1 MSLFSSYHL
10 FLVILWIM
18 YSALHSIMAAVEFKT
33 HLQRVSG
40 KYFRYYRL
48 FYSCFAALTLVLI
61 LVFQFSQP
69 SILLFDRGWLL
80 MLAGGAGAV
89 AGLAIMIICIKK
101 YFLNLSGVDVL
112 LKKQITPVL
121 EKGGLHAYIRHPLY
135 SGTLLFVWSL
145 FLLFPLLSNVIACAI
160 ITIYTCIG
168 IRMEEKK
175 LIVEFGDE
183 YRVYASQTPML
194 IPSILNRY
202 EV

>member
-1 MSLFSSYHL
+1 
-10 FLVILWIM
+10 M
-18 YSALHSIMAAVEFKT
+18 YSLLHSVMASVWFKT
-33 HLQRVSG
+33 YVQKVSG
-40 KYFRYYRL
+40 KYYGYYRL
-48 FYSCFAALTLVLI
+48 FYSCFAALTLGLI

-69 SILLFDRGWLL
+69 SMLLFDRGWLL
-80 MLAGGAGAV
+80 ILAGVAGAI
-89 AGLAIMIICIKK
+89 AGLSIMIICIKK

-145 FLLFPLLSNVIACAI
+145 FLLFPLLSNAIACTI

-183 YRVYASQTPML
+183 YRVYARKTPML
-194 IPSILNRY
+194 IPSIGN
-202 EV
+202 VV